1 MPSSKVVS
9 CILLSRKQLLWM
21 EKLTVRAIPNLINNS
36 GLQIYQ
42 QCPRHM
48 LPSSCLTEK
57 SAEGFHFH
65 TPFTSAAA
73 MMNLEHISLKFAV
86 CTKNDLKTNLGL
98 GGSTSCILLMPPH
111 LPSNWMLH
119 LCLFQ
124 KLQDC
129 SLLRCS
135 MTQIYHSLTLDLS
148 WRGLQFIQWGRHRV
162 QLVCTLYLHH
172 IFLCIHLVVAHLY
185 KTEFT
190 SLTLTQMTRT
200 ATP

>member
-1 MPSSKVVS
+1 
-9 CILLSRKQLLWM
+9 
-21 EKLTVRAIPNLINNS
+21 
-36 GLQIYQ
+36 
-42 QCPRHM
+42 
-48 LPSSCLTEK
+48 
-57 SAEGFHFH
+57 
-65 TPFTSAAA
+65 
-73 MMNLEHISLKFAV
+73 
-86 CTKNDLKTNLGL
+86 L
-98 GGSTSCILLMPPH
+98 GGSKSCVLLMPPH
-111 LPSNWMLH
+111 LPSSWMLH

-124 KLQDC
+124 KLQGC

-148 WRGLQFIQWGRHRV
+148 WRGLQFIQWGRQRV

-172 IFLCIHLVVAHLY
+172 IFLCIHLVVGHLY

>member
-1 MPSSKVVS
+1 VLDATNKGYTKKLACVVPSSKVVS

-73 MMNLEHISLKFAV
+73 MMNLDHISL
-86 CTKNDLKTNLGL
+86 KNDLKTNLGL
-98 GGSTSCILLMPPH
+98 GGSTSCVLLMPPC
-111 LPSNWMLH
+111 LPS
-119 LCLFQ
+119 
-124 KLQDC
+124 
-129 SLLRCS
+129 S
-135 MTQIYHSLTLDLS
+135 
-148 WRGLQFIQWGRHRV
+148 
-162 QLVCTLYLHH
+162 
-172 IFLCIHLVVAHLY
+172 
-185 KTEFT
+185 
-190 SLTLTQMTRT
+190 
-200 ATP
+200 